1 MRTESLFTEIEDER
15 RREVAPLAV
24 RMRPRTLDDIVG
36 QEDAVGEGSWL
47 RAAIEADTL
56 SSVILFGPA
65 GTGKTSIAHVIAETT
80 KATFVEVSAIGGTV
94 SDLRREISEA
104 SRRLETGGI
113 RTILF
118 VDEIHRFN
126 RSQQDALLHAVE
138 DRVVVL
144 IGATTENPF
153 FEVNSAL
160 ISRSRVVEL
169 HSLSDEAIALLI
181 ERALD
186 DPSGLNGAYA
196 LTPEARDAIVLLSG
210 GDGRGALTTLELA
223 ASLAV
228 GAQSGTKDGS
238 PGSAQGDTQ
247 GTVKGDAQGSVK
259 DGASDSTRDS
269 VKDDAKGGAKST
281 SQDSQLPQDPQLS
294 QGPQLPQDSRPS
306 QPLEIDESMVRIAT
320 PHRTLPYDKN
330 KDMHY
335 DVISA
340 FIKSM
345 RGSDPDAALYWLA
358 RMIDGGEDPKFIARR
373 IFILAAEDIGNAD
386 PQALLIAEAAFRSAE
401 VIGYPECQLI
411 LAQAAT
417 YMALAP
423 KSNAACGI
431 FTALD
436 AVRQGHAAKVPD
448 HLRDRHR
455 PGSEDYGRYL
465 YPHNYPDAWVDQQYL
480 PDGVERGAFYQPS
493 ERGWEAYR
501 GEILENRYHEM
512 RAKHDAKTAKAALAA
527 TMEEHLNGT
536 TAKPAKT
543 TKAAKATKATK
554 ATKTTKSS
562 NKT

>member
-1 MRTESLFTEIEDER
+1 MKTDSLFTEVESAR
-15 RREVAPLAV
+15 RMEVAPLAV
-24 RMRPRTLDDIVG
+24 RMRPRTLDDVVG
-36 QEDAVGEGSWL
+36 QADAVGEGSWL
-47 RAAIEADTL
+47 RSAIESDTL

-94 SDLRREISEA
+94 SDLRREISAAE
-104 SRRLETGGI
+104 RRLETGGI

-126 RSQQDALLHAVE
+126 RSQQDALLRAVE
-138 DRVVVL
+138 DRVLVL
-144 IGATTENPF
+144 VGATTENPF

-169 HSLSDEAIALLI
+169 HSLSDDDVGVLLDRALEDERGLAGAFVLDDDARKAIAM
-181 ERALD
+181 
-186 DPSGLNGAYA
+186 
-196 LTPEARDAIVLLSG
+196 LSG

-223 ASLAV
+223 AELA
-228 GAQSGTKDGS
+228 
-238 PGSAQGDTQ
+238 GSA
-247 GTVKGDAQGSVK
+247 DASASGEGSKAVI
-259 DGASDSTRDS
+259 TE
-269 VKDDAKGGAKST
+269 DD
-281 SQDSQLPQDPQLS
+281 
-294 QGPQLPQDSRPS
+294 
-306 QPLEIDESMVRIAT
+306 VRKAT

-373 IFILAAEDIGNAD
+373 IFICAAEDIGNAD
-386 PQALLIAEAAFRSAE
+386 PQALLIGEAAFRSAE

-431 FTALD
+431 FEALD
-436 AVRQGHAAKVPD
+436 EVRNGPSRKVPD
-448 HLRDRHR
+448 YLRDRHR
-455 PGSEDYGRYL
+455 PGSENYGEYK
-465 YPHNYPDAWVDQQYL
+465 YPHSYPEGWVQQRYL
-480 PDGVERGAFYQPS
+480 PDGLEKGAFFHPS

-501 GEILENRYHEM
+501 T
-512 RAKHDAKTAKAALAA
+512 DAA
-527 TMEEHLNGT
+527 GRDRDDR
-536 TAKPAKT
+536 
-543 TKAAKATKATK
+543 
-554 ATKTTKSS
+554 
-562 NKT
+562 

>member
-1 MRTESLFTEIEDER
+1 METDSLFKEVEDAR
-15 RREVAPLAV
+15 FRKVAPLAV
-24 RMRPRTLDDIVG
+24 RMRPDSMDDIVG
-36 QEDAVGEGSWL
+36 QQDAIGKDSWL
-47 RAAIEADTL
+47 RMAINSDTL

-65 GTGKTSIAHVIAETT
+65 GTGKTSIAHVIANHT

-94 SDLRREISEA
+94 SDLRREIKAAEK
-104 SRRLETGGI
+104 RLETGGI

-144 IGATTENPF
+144 VGATTENPF

-160 ISRSRVVEL
+160 LSRSRIVEL
-169 HSLSDEAIALLI
+169 HSLSDEEVSNLLDKAV
-181 ERALD
+181 ESEDGLKSQFALD
-186 DPSGLNGAYA
+186 ED
-196 LTPEARDAIVLLSG
+196 ARASIVMLSG
-210 GDGRGALTTLELA
+210 GDARAALTTLELA
-223 ASLAV
+223 AEIAE
-228 GAQSGTKDGS
+228 KEGS
-238 PGSAQGDTQ
+238 S
-247 GTVKGDAQGSVK
+247 
-259 DGASDSTRDS
+259 
-269 VKDDAKGGAKST
+269 
-281 SQDSQLPQDPQLS
+281 
-294 QGPQLPQDSRPS
+294 
-306 QPLEIDESMVRIAT
+306 EITAEMVQRAT
-320 PHRTLPYDKN
+320 PHRNLPYDKN

-373 IFILAAEDIGNAD
+373 IFILASEDIGNAD
-386 PQALLIAEAAFRSAE
+386 PQALLIAEAAFKAAE

-431 FTALD
+431 FDALSE
-436 AVRQGHAAKVPD
+436 VRHGPARKVPD

-455 PGSEDYGRYL
+455 PGSEDYGPYK
-465 YPHNYPDAWVDQQYL
+465 YPHNYPGAWVDQQYL
-480 PDGVERGAFYQPS
+480 PDGLSKGSFYKPS

-501 GEILENRYHEM
+501 TE
-512 RAKHDAKTAKAALAA
+512 A
-527 TMEEHLNGT
+527 TERDRKQKE
-536 TAKPAKT
+536 
-543 TKAAKATKATK
+543 
-554 ATKTTKSS
+554 
-562 NKT
+562 